1 MASATLVFL
10 IILISIHF
18 FTLTLSQLDLQYNN
32 CYVPNG
38 GTFDPTGPYKPNLE
52 QVLNTLTT
60 DTTVTSGFYNS
71 SAGTGTNKV
80 YARALCR
87 PDMSSETCRDC
98 INVTREI
105 LPTVCQNNRSAI
117 GGYDDDKD
125 INCMLRYADYDQFGI
140 MEDKAAA
147 ADSPNKYA
155 ADFAVASFGR
165 IYGLVQ
171 CTPDLNETSCKNCL
185 DSTMTHMTACCD
197 TKQGGRVYTPSCNF
211 RYALNA
217 DFFKRVTRPPKEKN
231 HTVIIIVSVIVSVV
245 TLVTLVGIVIFLKRK
260 KWEEEDE
267 NVEDI
272 KHTECVQFDL
282 STIKTATN
290 NFSDANKL
298 GQGGFGAVYKGML
311 PDGQELA
318 VKRLSTNSR
327 QGEEEFKNEVL
338 LLAKLQHRNL
348 VRLLGFCLERKERIL
363 VYEFVPNS
371 SLDHFIF
378 GLTTLVNWETLY
390 KIIGG
395 IARGL
400 LYLHEDSRHRII
412 HRDLKPSNIL
422 LDSEMN
428 PKIADFGL
436 AKLIEMDHTHKTTS
450 RVAGT
455 YGYMAPEYMS
465 LGRASVK
472 ADVFSFGVMIL
483 EIVMGQR
490 RSEFGSEEEVE
501 DLLTF
506 AWKSWKEGTTLNLI
520 APALRGDSTTDEM
533 LKCIHIGLLCVQENV
548 NDRPYMASVVH
559 MLNSEILTLP
569 EPSKPGSLMQTTTR
583 RALNGETSSF
593 LKHNSGSAEPK
604 PTKNVSCSV
613 DITEVHGR

>member
-1 MASATLVFL
+1 
-10 IILISIHF
+10 
-18 FTLTLSQLDLQYNN
+18 
-32 CYVPNG
+32 
-38 GTFDPTGPYKPNLE
+38 
-52 QVLNTLTT
+52 
-60 DTTVTSGFYNS
+60 
-71 SAGTGTNKV
+71 
-80 YARALCR
+80 
-87 PDMSSETCRDC
+87 MSSETCRDC

-140 MEDKAAA
+140 MEDKPYFYVNTLKLVDNQYVDEFNRTRKSLLDKLIIQAAA

-217 DFFKRVTRPPKEKN
+217 AFFKWVTSLPKEKKN
-231 HTVIIIVSVIVSVV
+231 HTVVIIVSVIVSVV

-267 NVEDI
+267 SILPLI
-272 KHTECVQFDL
+272 KPFE
-282 STIKTATN
+282 
-290 NFSDANKL
+290 
-298 GQGGFGAVYKGML
+298 
-311 PDGQELA
+311 EL
-318 VKRLSTNSR
+318 
-327 QGEEEFKNEVL
+327 
-338 LLAKLQHRNL
+338 
-348 VRLLGFCLERKERIL
+348 
-363 VYEFVPNS
+363 
-371 SLDHFIF
+371 
-378 GLTTLVNWETLY
+378 
-390 KIIGG
+390 
-395 IARGL
+395 
-400 LYLHEDSRHRII
+400 
-412 HRDLKPSNIL
+412 
-422 LDSEMN
+422 
-428 PKIADFGL
+428 
-436 AKLIEMDHTHKTTS
+436 
-450 RVAGT
+450 
-455 YGYMAPEYMS
+455 
-465 LGRASVK
+465 
-472 ADVFSFGVMIL
+472 
-483 EIVMGQR
+483 
-490 RSEFGSEEEVE
+490 
-501 DLLTF
+501 

-559 MLNSEILTLP
+559 MLNSDILTLP